1 MRKRTYTAL
10 VNTGSSLCDD
20 DDNTS
25 SQRNKHSS
33 TMQNATYGTGDAIDV
48 LANKDNENPLN
59 TGGLVTHGMSSG
71 INNTGTTSTTD
82 VDDPNSDIPLTTIH
96 NLVGTCEIAS
106 STVPIDLEYVYRCL
120 PNR

>member
-1 MRKRTYTAL
+1 
-10 VNTGSSLCDD
+10 
-20 DDNTS
+20 
-25 SQRNKHSS
+25 
-33 TMQNATYGTGDAIDV
+33 MQNATYGTGDAIDV

-59 TGGLVTHGMSSG
+59 TSGLIRDATHDMSSG
-71 INNTGTTSTTD
+71 INNTGMTSPTD